1 MASKPPSLTV
11 GQALRQATNFLTE
24 QGIDSPRLTAEVLLC
39 RALHQERLYLYAHPE
54 APLSELAW
62 IHYGRWL
69 HERTQGKPLQYITQ
83 EQEFYGRPFRV
94 APGVLIPRPET
105 ELLIELALQNEP
117 TQIFDIGT
125 GSGIL
130 AITLSLEWNI
140 ETYATDLSGPAL
152 AIAQANAK
160 TLGAR
165 VHFVQSDLAAA
176 FAPQS
181 FGAIVTNPPYVP
193 SVDQPTLQKE
203 VRDWEP
209 PEALFSGPDGLDHYR
224 RLEPVCRRLLRPRG
238 WLLGE
243 FGQGQSQALQAI
255 FSGWSAVTIHPDL
268 AQIPRVVSA
277 QLDAATESPS

>member
-11 GQALRQATNFLTE
+11 GQALRQATSFLSE

-54 APLSELAW
+54 APLPELAW

-117 TQIFDIGT
+117 TQILDIGT

-160 TLGAR
+160 ALGAR

-176 FAPQS
+176 FADAA

-193 SVDQPTLQKE
+193 SVDRPTLQRE

-224 RLEPVCRRLLRPRG
+224 RLEPACRRLLRPGG

-243 FGQGQSQALQAI
+243 FGQGQSEALQTLFAR
-255 FSGWSAVTIHPDL
+255 WDHLAIHPDL
-268 AQIPRVVSA
+268 AQIPRVLSA
-277 QLDAATESPS
+277 RLDAAPDS